1 MHIGRLAARAAI
13 GSLFIGHGTQKL
25 FGWFGGPGPAGTE
38 GMMTSLTCTLRA
50 ATRWPR
56 GPPRPPAAPWSSPGL
71 ATPLAAAGL
80 IGTMVTA
87 IRKVHWANGP
97 WAANGGYE
105 YNLVLIAA
113 LAALVETG
121 PGDLSLDAVLG
132 RKTSG
137 PVWALGALAAGAA
150 SSALVVELGRR
161 SAPAADG
168 RARGAVPGHRRGPG
182 HRGLKVRTR
191 QRPARTTPRVAVRRE
206 TAGARYA
213 GQTPARRRDVAVPGG
228 HAQPVVS
235 TSCGRAVV
243 ASFELT

>member
-38 GMMTSLTCTLRA
+38 GMMTSLNLHPARRNAMA
-50 ATRWPR
+50 A
-56 GPPRPPAAPWSSPGL
+56 GAAETAGGALVLAGL

-105 YNLVLIAA
+105 YNLVLITA

-137 PVWALGALAAGAA
+137 PIWALGALAAGAA
-150 SSALVVELGRR
+150 SSALVIELGRR
-161 SAPAADG
+161 SAPAAV
-168 RARGAVPGHRRGPG
+168 AEPEAPYPG
-182 HRGLKVRTR
+182 
-191 QRPARTTPRVAVRRE
+191 
-206 TAGARYA
+206 TAG
-213 GQTPARRRDVAVPGG
+213 D
-228 HAQPVVS
+228 PV
-235 TSCGRAVV
+235 TEG
-243 ASFELT
+243 